1 MEKTKKQWIKNG
13 NFWDGISILL
23 GDSRIWNPS
32 EEQLAEA
39 GYAEYVEP
47 EPTPAELLQRA
58 KDSKIAEIEAYN
70 VSDSVNEFTVDGSPM
85 WLDFDERSR
94 LQKAVDAKEALG
106 KTEMTK
112 NWGGVEYTFSIQQW
126 KQMLVAL
133 EEYAYD
139 CQNVTDGHRAAIESL
154 GTVDEVLGYDYRVG
168 YPKRLVFDVKEL
180 M

>member
-1 MEKTKKQWIKNG
+1 MKRYIKDG
-13 NFWDGISILL
+13 EIWDGISIVL

-47 EPTPAELLQRA
+47 EPTEEEMLERA
-58 KDSKIAEIEAYN
+58 KDEKIAELVAYDE
-70 VSDSVNEFTVDGSPM
+70 SDAVNSFTLGGQQM
-85 WLDFDERSR
+85 WLNFDERSR
-94 LQKAVDAKEALG
+94 LQKAVDAKETLG
-106 KTEMTK
+106 KTSMTK

-139 CQNVTDGHRAAIESL
+139 CQNVTDGHRAAIASM
-154 GTVDEVLGYDYRVG
+154 GTAPDVKGYDFTIG
-168 YPKRLVFDVKEL
+168 YPPKLSF
-180 M
+180 